1 TVILENRR
9 RRRFRLRGQR
19 YMYLLNVSIMD
30 WRIWLEQDKLDE
42 YLQHLLNEYES
53 LGPLPG
59 ILLPFIEAFL
69 PFLPL
74 IVFVMANAAAY
85 GLWKGF
91 ILSWAGACVGAIMV
105 FLLIRKLGDK
115 RLFRAIS
122 RNKQVVRVTTWVERH
137 GFGPLFLLM
146 CFPFSPSSVINV
158 VSALSK
164 INIRQFILAVLMGKT
179 VMIFSIAFVGSSI
192 VEFAQKPVRT
202 IVVGVCI
209 VLFWLFG
216 KYIERRLQRKTIIR
230 EISEREQV
238 KK

>member
-1 TVILENRR
+1 
-9 RRRFRLRGQR
+9 
-19 YMYLLNVSIMD
+19 MYLLNVSIMD
-30 WRIWLEQDKLDE
+30 WKTWLEEDKLDE
-42 YLQHLLNEYES
+42 FILHLLNQYES

-69 PFLPL
+69 PILPL
-74 IVFVMANAAAY
+74 VVFVLANSAAY
-85 GLWKGF
+85 GLWEGF
-91 ILSWAGACVGAIMV
+91 ILSWLGASFGAVLV
-105 FLLIRKLGDK
+105 FLLIRRLGDK
-115 RLFRAIS
+115 RIFVAVR
-122 RNKQVVRVTTWVERH
+122 RNKQVVRVTNWVERH

-158 VSALSK
+158 VAGLSK
-164 INIRQFILAVLMGKT
+164 ISIQQFILAVFMGKS

-192 VEFAQKPVRT
+192 FEFAKNPVRT

-216 KYIERRLQRKTIIR
+216 KYIERRLQRKTVIR